1 MELRSDLIPACN
13 IKVLHSQTFSNAPE
27 SSHKFKSVS
36 GAFPRLSGWRSA
48 SMTPEEA
55 KEFSEARGQIQG
67 GSWRHAAL
75 AANLG
80 IPEALGLSLDEWI
93 KKYCGGHIKMV
104 AEKRREAAL
113 ELSKDGFSNRKI
125 AKVLGVD
132 KNTIGHLEK
141 YPLMV

>member
-1 MELRSDLIPACN
+1 
-13 IKVLHSQTFSNAPE
+13 
-27 SSHKFKSVS
+27 
-36 GAFPRLSGWRSA
+36 
-48 SMTPEEA
+48 MTPEEA
-55 KEFSEARGQIQG
+55 KEFSEAWGQQG

-75 AANLG
+75 PANLG

-132 KNTIGHLEK
+132 KNTINNDMTEFQSPHLKSLSEADDEVTVSVAA
-141 YPLMV
+141 YCGV